1 MKQDIKY
8 TGFSANPSDHEAPD
22 GDLTTALNLVPED
35 GQIKPIFQPEDICT
49 LPRGCKF
56 IYIHKTAVF
65 IHYIAIDPIYNRLYW
80 INASEATGTIVRE
93 YIEAEEYEVGD
104 VVLHQELGYVKFTAH
119 HTAGAAL
126 TGYEITSTAAQ
137 PTLNIL
143 RIFDS
148 SQTIR
153 QVNSIG
159 NTLVVLSN
167 GGINYFLWKTT
178 FYHYIGNHIPELPL
192 SFGLQGEPK
201 TSSEFTV
208 GSFDAGDFLHVPSGS
223 TPKVK
228 LPWGSTTNMDNN
240 ITTLTNSV
248 LAEVNKFIKEQGTD
262 KGKFI
267 MPFFVCYAYRLYDDT
282 LTMHSAPV
290 LMVPNSGAAP
300 QVNITSNS
308 TTTGS
313 TSANC
318 YTSIKARVGSIVCD
332 LDYACIDSAAK
343 TALQDW
349 SDIVKSIDIFIS
361 APIYTYDQSGR
372 IQGFEYSNAFQ
383 DYTISFVRGVSES
396 CSVNNGT
403 LSFSNAEMFRYRKT
417 PVFPLIFTSSNQNY
431 RFILPT
437 KTDEQVEKEICEC
450 CNFYLL
456 KSINIDAIECITST
470 TSTVVNLPVR
480 IGNDRDIKSTR
491 KVIDIEE
498 DYLEALVA
506 REEMEMAK
514 EFDSHD
520 IIIPTYSYVYN
531 QRLNLANINKSL
543 VMQFNPATFV
553 PYFQPEN
560 DTQSLSMVLS
570 QDGTYVTITFGTNRT
585 EIYMKIVQDSKVI
598 VTKSP
603 SCAVLGREA
612 PFIYFYYPNGNAE
625 NAYIYKEGPGFL
637 QQEKN
642 VITLPLK
649 KHVNLNG
656 TFFFDGWNPTLD
668 QTGWIT
674 GIVPHGTIPSLTTD
688 NTIPLPNKLY
698 TSEINNP
705 FYFPTT
711 SIVTIGTG
719 TILGMS
725 TASKAL
731 SQGQFGQF
739 PLYVFT
745 TDGVWA
751 LEVSSAGTFYARQPI
766 TRDICTNPD
775 SITQLDSAVIFATDR
790 GLMLLQGSEAIC
802 VTDGIATEHPFNVLT
817 KLPHAA
823 DLHAMLDHNADTCL
837 PTQPFLAFLSGCR
850 IIYDYVH
857 QHIIVFNT
865 NYTYAY
871 VFSLKSKLWGMMYS
885 NLASTL
891 NSYPNAL
898 AMSQDNHLVS
908 FSDTDQDICKGLLIT
923 RPLKL
928 GDGDTLKS
936 IHTLLQRG
944 NFQRGDV
951 NTVLYGSRDLVNWH
965 IIATSV
971 NHEIRNLRGTPYKYF
986 RVASVAT
993 LTPDKSIYGIT
1004 VDVEPRHTSV
1014 LQ

>member
-1 MKQDIKY
+1 MQASKVFQL
-8 TGFSANPSDHEAPD
+8 SHPMLSSDQNVEQITKLVGEAKD
-22 GDLTTALNLVPED
+22 YVKL
-35 GQIKPIFQPEDICT
+35 
-49 LPRGCKF
+49 RGKLWRLLF
-56 IYIHKTAVF
+56 IEKSSVLLSGLLTAVLALVLCF
-65 IHYIAIDPIYNRLYW
+65 FA
-80 INASEATGTIVRE
+80 
-93 YIEAEEYEVGD
+93 VGMLSVCAALLLSP
-104 VVLHQELGYVKFTAH
+104 VVGSL
-119 HTAGAAL
+119 AGACA
-126 TGYEITSTAAQ
+126 IVAAAY
-137 PTLNIL
+137 
-143 RIFDS
+143 
-148 SQTIR
+148 
-153 QVNSIG
+153 
-159 NTLVVLSN
+159 LVVLLIVYLN
-167 GGINYFLWKTT
+167 R
-178 FYHYIGNHIPELPL
+178 
-192 SFGLQGEPK
+192 
-201 TSSEFTV
+201 
-208 GSFDAGDFLHVPSGS
+208 
-223 TPKVK
+223 
-228 LPWGSTTNMDNN
+228 TNW
-240 ITTLTNSV
+240 I
-248 LAEVNKFIKEQGTD
+248 VN
-262 KGKFI
+262 
-267 MPFFVCYAYRLYDDT
+267 
-282 LTMHSAPV
+282 PV
-290 LMVPNSGAAP
+290 
-300 QVNITSNS
+300 T
-308 TTTGS
+308 
-313 TSANC
+313 
-318 YTSIKARVGSIVCD
+318 
-332 LDYACIDSAAK
+332 
-343 TALQDW
+343 
-349 SDIVKSIDIFIS
+349 
-361 APIYTYDQSGR
+361 
-372 IQGFEYSNAFQ
+372 
-383 DYTISFVRGVSES
+383 SFV
-396 CSVNNGT
+396 
-403 LSFSNAEMFRYRKT
+403 
-417 PVFPLIFTSSNQNY
+417 
-431 RFILPT
+431 
-437 KTDEQVEKEICEC
+437 
-450 CNFYLL
+450 
-456 KSINIDAIECITST
+456 
-470 TSTVVNLPVR
+470 
-480 IGNDRDIKSTR
+480 
-491 KVIDIEE
+491 
-498 DYLEALVA
+498 A
-506 REEMEMAK
+506 RT
-514 EFDSHD
+514 
-520 IIIPTYSYVYN
+520 II
-531 QRLNLANINKSL
+531 
-543 VMQFNPATFV
+543 
-553 PYFQPEN
+553 
-560 DTQSLSMVLS
+560 
-570 QDGTYVTITFGTNRT
+570 
-585 EIYMKIVQDSKVI
+585 
-598 VTKSP
+598 
-603 SCAVLGREA
+603 
-612 PFIYFYYPNGNAE
+612 